1 MLPELLNPADIV
13 QFSLYLISPR
23 HPAEH
28 LPLPNILLLG
38 LLGVPH
44 SPGYLSSPDTLL
56 PYQVLLQF

>member
-28 LPLPNILLLG
+28 LPLPDILLLR